1 MWQIREMPTADAIA
15 ARIQSALPDAEVEVR
30 DTTGGGDHFAARV
43 VSAAFAGRGLVE
55 RHQMVYEALGKLL
68 ERDIHALSL
77 STHAP
82 GEPNPAK
89 HGKSGESHA

>member
-1 MWQIREMPTADAIA
+1 MPTADAIA
-15 ARIQSALPDAEVEVR
+15 ARILAALPDAEVEVR

-43 VSAAFAGRGLVE
+43 VSGAFAGRGLVE

-68 ERDIHALSL
+68 EREIHALSL

-82 GEPNPAK
+82 GEHNPANRK
-89 HGKSGESHA
+89 TGESHA

>member
-1 MWQIREMPTADAIA
+1 MPTADALA
-15 ARIQSALPDAEVEVR
+15 ARILAALPDAEVEVR

-82 GEPNPAK
+82 GEHNAAN
-89 HGKSGESHA
+89 HGKTGVSHA